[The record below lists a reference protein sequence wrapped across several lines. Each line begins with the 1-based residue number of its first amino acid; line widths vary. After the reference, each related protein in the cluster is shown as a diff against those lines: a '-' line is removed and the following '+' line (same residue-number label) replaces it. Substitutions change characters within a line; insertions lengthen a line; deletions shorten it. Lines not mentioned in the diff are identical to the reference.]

1 MVKDF
6 TKKPY
11 PELARKPMFFR
22 HGMNGVNLLSYL
34 CYCFVMLK
42 AFRYRLYPTKA
53 QKTKI
58 DATLEL
64 LRWVYNET
72 LAVRKHSWEKEKK
85 SISLFKTNKLLT
97 RWKKERPK
105 LDSVFSQVLQDAQ
118 VRVDLAFK
126 AFFRRV
132 KSGEKE
138 VGYPRFKGRGR
149 YDSLTYTQF
158 GYKLESNKL
167 TLAKIGA
174 IRVKLHRPIQ
184 GEIRRITI
192 RKTSVGKT
200 FVSIIAEVSSNPAP
214 FKDGSAV
221 GVDVGLE
228 SFATLSNGEKIAS
241 PRFFRHEECELA
253 KAQRR
258 LSSQRKGSAEWYKR
272 LKVVQRVHER
282 IANKRSDFIHQ
293 ESRKL
298 VNRFG
303 VVAFEDLNVKDM
315 QQNNNHGL
323 AKSIADASWSMFI
336 NATGNKAEEAGSKVV
351 LVNPQYTSQICSRCG
366 LIVSKDLS
374 EHTHQCECGL
384 VMNRDLNAAIN
395 ILRLGLQSLASRA

>member
-1 MVKDF
+1 V
-6 TKKPY
+6 
-11 PELARKPMFFR
+11 
-22 HGMNGVNLLSYL
+22 
-34 CYCFVMLK
+34 LK

-72 LAVRKHSWEKEKK
+72 LAVRKNSWEREKK
-85 SISLFKTNKLLT
+85 SVSPFKTNKLLT
-97 RWKKERPK
+97 GWKKERPK
-105 LDSVFSQVLQDAQ
+105 LNSVFSQVLQDAQ

-126 AFFRRV
+126 VFFRRV

-184 GEIRRITI
+184 GEIRRITV
-192 RKTSVGKT
+192 RRASTGKI
-200 FVSIIAEVSSNPAP
+200 FVSIIAEVSSNPVP
-214 FKDGSAV
+214 FKDGSVV

-228 SFATLSNGEKIAS
+228 SFATLSNGEKTAN
-241 PRFFRHEECELA
+241 PRFFKNEEYELT

-258 LSSQRKGSAEWYKR
+258 LSLQKKGSIEWHKR

-282 IANKRSDFIHQ
+282 IANKRSNFIHQ

-303 VVAFEDLNVKDM
+303 VIAFEDLNVKGM

-323 AKSIADASWSMFI
+323 AKSIADASWGMFV
-336 NATGNKAEEAGSKVV
+336 NATRNKAEEAGSKVV
-351 LVNPQYTSQICSRCG
+351 LVNPQYTSQACSRCG
-366 LIVSKDLS
+366 LIVPKDLS
-374 EHTHQCECGL
+374 ERIHQCECGL

-395 ILRLGLQSLASRA
+395 ILRLGLQSLGLTAVEAHPLQGWE

>member
-1 MVKDF
+1 
-6 TKKPY
+6 
-11 PELARKPMFFR
+11 
-22 HGMNGVNLLSYL
+22 
-34 CYCFVMLK
+34 MLK

-72 LAVRKHSWEKEKK
+72 LEVRRNSWEKERKNV
-85 SISLFKTNKLLT
+85 SLFKTNKMLT
-97 RWKKERPK
+97 VWKKERPE
-105 LDSVFSQVLQDAQ
+105 LNNVFSQVLQDAQ
-118 VRVDLAFK
+118 VRVDLAFQ

-158 GYKLESNKL
+158 GFNLENNVL
-167 TLAKIGA
+167 ILAKIGS
-174 IRVKLHRPIQ
+174 VQVNMHRPV
-184 GEIRRITI
+184 GEKIRRITI
-192 RKTSVGKT
+192 RRASTGKI
-200 FVSIIAEVSSNPAP
+200 FVSIIAEVENKPLS
-214 FKDGSAV
+214 FKDGAVV

-228 SFATLSNGEKIAS
+228 AFATLSNGKKIEN
-241 PRFFRHEECELA
+241 PRFFRNEEHELA

-258 LSSQRKGSAEWYKR
+258 LSLQKKGSIVWHKR

-282 IANKRSDFIHQ
+282 IANKRSNFIHQ
-293 ESRKL
+293 ESRKI

-303 VVAFEDLNVKDM
+303 VIAFEDLNVKGM

-336 NATGNKAEEAGSKVV
+336 NAIRNKAEEAGSKVV
-351 LVNPQYTSQICSRCG
+351 LVNPKFTSQVCSRCG
-366 LIVSKDLS
+366 LVTPKELS
-374 EHTHQCECGL
+374 ERIHRCECGL
-384 VMNRDLNAAIN
+384 EINRDLNASIN
-395 ILRLGLQSLASRA
+395 ILRLGLQSLGLTAVEAYPLQG

>member
-1 MVKDF
+1 
-6 TKKPY
+6 
-11 PELARKPMFFR
+11 
-22 HGMNGVNLLSYL
+22 
-34 CYCFVMLK
+34 MLK

-53 QKTKI
+53 QQTKI
-58 DATLEL
+58 NATLEF

-72 LAVRKHSWEKEKK
+72 LAVRRNSWEQEHK

-97 RWKKERPK
+97 GWKKER
-105 LDSVFSQVLQDAQ
+105 LELNSVFSQVLQDAQ

-138 VGYPRFKGRGR
+138 VGYPRFKGHGR

-158 GYKLESNKL
+158 GFKLGKDNL

-174 IRVKLHRPIQ
+174 VRVNMHRPVQ
-184 GEIRRITI
+184 GKTRRITV
-192 RKTSVGKT
+192 RRTSTGKM
-200 FVSIIAEVSSNPAP
+200 FVSIIAEVQSNPLP
-214 FKDGSAV
+214 FKDGSVV

-228 SFATLSNGEKIAS
+228 SFATLSNGEKILN
-241 PRFFRHEECELA
+241 PRFFRAEEQELA
-253 KAQRR
+253 KAQRK
-258 LSSQRKGSAEWYKR
+258 LSAGKKGSVEWGKR

-282 IANKRSDFIHQ
+282 IANKRSNFIHQ

-303 VVAFEDLNVKDM
+303 VVAFEDLNIKGM

-323 AKSIADASWSMFI
+323 AKSIADASWGMFV
-336 NATGNKAEEAGSKVV
+336 NAARNKAEEAGSKVV
-351 LVNPQYTSQICSRCG
+351 LINPKFTSQACSRCG
-366 LIVSKDLS
+366 LIVEKDLS
-374 EHTHQCECGL
+374 ERIHRCECGL
-384 VMNRDLNAAIN
+384 VMDRDLNAAIN
-395 ILRLGLQSLASRA
+395 ILRMGLHSLSQMGIEAHALQGWE

>member
-1 MVKDF
+1 
-6 TKKPY
+6 
-11 PELARKPMFFR
+11 
-22 HGMNGVNLLSYL
+22 
-34 CYCFVMLK
+34 MLK

-53 QKTKI
+53 QQTKI
-58 DATLEL
+58 NATLES

-72 LAVRKHSWEKEKK
+72 LAVRKNSWEQEHK

-97 RWKKERPK
+97 GWKKER
-105 LDSVFSQVLQDAQ
+105 LELNSVFSQVLQDAQ

-138 VGYPRFKGRGR
+138 AGYPRFKGHGR

-158 GYKLESNKL
+158 GFKLGKDNL

-174 IRVKLHRPIQ
+174 VRVNMHRPVQ
-184 GEIRRITI
+184 GKIRRITV
-192 RKTSVGKT
+192 RRASTGKM
-200 FVSIIAEVSSNPAP
+200 FVSIMAEVQSNPLP
-214 FKDGSAV
+214 FKDGSVV

-228 SFATLSNGEKIAS
+228 SFATLSNGEKILN
-241 PRFFRHEECELA
+241 PRFFRAEEQELA
-253 KAQRR
+253 KAQRK
-258 LSSQRKGSAEWYKR
+258 LSARKKGSVEWGKR

-282 IANKRSDFIHQ
+282 IANKRSNFIHQ

-303 VVAFEDLNVKDM
+303 VVAFEDLNIKGM

-323 AKSIADASWSMFI
+323 AKSISDAAWDMFV
-336 NATGNKAEEAGSKVV
+336 NVTRNKAEEAGSKVV
-351 LVNPQYTSQICSRCG
+351 LVNPKYTSQACSRCG
-366 LIVSKDLS
+366 LTVKKDLS
-374 EHTHQCECGL
+374 ERTHRCECGL
-384 VMNRDLNAAIN
+384 VMDRDLNAAIN
-395 ILRLGLQSLASRA
+395 ILRMGLHSLSQMGIEAHTLQGWE